1 MDDRIDMKND
11 LISSGDD
18 EEFIEIS
25 WEPLEA
31 ALDAMV
37 EAGLDLSESESA
49 LHHVGALLAIL
60 LRRLSEDQEI
70 AEDEIAN
77 LAAEVASFAV
87 DLALSEEELPK
98 IESDEIE
105 EN

>member
-1 MDDRIDMKND
+1 MEDRKAPEDDND
-11 LISSGDD
+11 EA

-31 ALDAMV
+31 ALDAMI
-37 EAGLDLSESESA
+37 EAGLDLSDTESA
-49 LHHVGALLAIL
+49 LHHVGALLAVL
-60 LRRLSEDQEI
+60 LRKIDEEQEVD
-70 AEDEIAN
+70 EDEIGN

-87 DLALSEEELPK
+87 DLALSDEELPS
-98 IESDEIE
+98 IETADGE

>member
-1 MDDRIDMKND
+1 MEDRKPPEDDND
-11 LISSGDD
+11 ES

-31 ALDAMV
+31 ALDAMI
-37 EAGLDLSESESA
+37 ESGLDLSDTESA
-49 LHHVGALLAIL
+49 LHHVGALLAVL
-60 LRRLSEDQEI
+60 LRKIDEEQEVD
-70 AEDEIAN
+70 EDEIAN

-87 DLALSEEELPK
+87 DLALSDEELPS
-98 IESDEIE
+98 IETADGE

>member
-1 MDDRIDMKND
+1 MEDRKAPEEDND
-11 LISSGDD
+11 TES

-31 ALDAMV
+31 ALDAMI
-37 EAGLDLSESESA
+37 ESGLDLSDTESA
-49 LHHVGALLAIL
+49 LHHVGALLAVL
-60 LRRLSEDQEI
+60 LRKIDEEQEVD
-70 AEDEIAN
+70 EDEIAN

-87 DLALSEEELPK
+87 DLALSDEELPS
-98 IESDEIE
+98 IESSDGE

>member
-1 MDDRIDMKND
+1 MDDHKTHEEDTD
-11 LISSGDD
+11 ADG

-31 ALDAMV
+31 ALDAMI
-37 EAGLDLSESESA
+37 EAGLDLSDTESA
-49 LHHVGALLAIL
+49 LHHVGALLAVL
-60 LRRLSEDQEI
+60 LRKIDEEQEVD
-70 AEDEIAN
+70 EDEIAN

-87 DLALSEEELPK
+87 DLALSEEELPT
-98 IESDEIE
+98 IESVDGE

>member
-1 MDDRIDMKND
+1 MEDRKAPEEDND
-11 LISSGDD
+11 TES

-31 ALDAMV
+31 ALDAMI
-37 EAGLDLSESESA
+37 ESGLDLSDTESA
-49 LHHVGALLAIL
+49 LHHVGALLAVL
-60 LRRLSEDQEI
+60 LRKIDEEQEVD
-70 AEDEIAN
+70 EDEIAN

-87 DLALSEEELPK
+87 DLALSDEELPS
-98 IESDEIE
+98 IESGDGE

>member
-1 MDDRIDMKND
+1 MEDRKGPEEETD
-11 LISSGDD
+11 GDA

-31 ALDAMV
+31 ALDAMI
-37 EAGLDLSESESA
+37 EAGLDLSDTESA
-49 LHHVGALLAIL
+49 LHHVGALLAVL
-60 LRRLSEDQEI
+60 LRKIDEEQEVD
-70 AEDEIAN
+70 EDEIAN

-87 DLALSEEELPK
+87 DLALSDEELPS
-98 IESDEIE
+98 IDTVDGE

>member
-1 MDDRIDMKND
+1 MEDRKAPEDDNEE
-11 LISSGDD
+11 S

-31 ALDAMV
+31 ALDAMI
-37 EAGLDLSESESA
+37 ESGLDLSDTESA
-49 LHHVGALLAIL
+49 LHHVGALLAVL
-60 LRRLSEDQEI
+60 LRKIDEEQEVD
-70 AEDEIAN
+70 EDEIAN

-87 DLALSEEELPK
+87 DLALSDEELPS
-98 IESDEIE
+98 IESSDGE

>member
-1 MDDRIDMKND
+1 MEDRKAPEDDNEEA
-11 LISSGDD
+11 

-31 ALDAMV
+31 ALDAMI
-37 EAGLDLSESESA
+37 ESGLDLSDTESA
-49 LHHVGALLAIL
+49 LHHVGALLAVL
-60 LRRLSEDQEI
+60 LRKIDDEQEVD
-70 AEDEIAN
+70 EDEIAN

-87 DLALSEEELPK
+87 DLALSDEELPS
-98 IESDEIE
+98 IETADGE